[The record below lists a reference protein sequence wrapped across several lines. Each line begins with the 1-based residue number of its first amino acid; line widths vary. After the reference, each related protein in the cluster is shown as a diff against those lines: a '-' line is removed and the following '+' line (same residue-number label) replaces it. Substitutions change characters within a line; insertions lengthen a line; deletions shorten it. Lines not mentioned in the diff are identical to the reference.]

1 MKLTTLSICLLTLWT
16 VGAHA
21 EKLDLA
27 EGTMSL
33 GGVATFVVNS
43 YIPGQPIVL
52 DSIPSNAFGWN
63 TSLSFGYFVVDG
75 LSLDFDFTTQ
85 GRFTDPVSGAGVG
98 VAVGTRYFFDLD
110 SMFVPY
116 AGILPGSTWYNGFNG
131 NDSFWTLNLTFTSG
145 FLIALNSQVAVD
157 IGARGTLGWGLSQSS
172 LVGTYL
178 DAAIGYMGAKAF
190 F

>member
-1 MKLTTLSICLLTLWT
+1 MKLTTLTLCLLGLLPI
-16 VGAHA
+16 GAHA
-21 EKLDLA
+21 EKLDLS

-43 YIPGQPIVL
+43 YIPGQPVIL

-63 TSLSFGYFVVDG
+63 TSLSFAYFVVDN
-75 LSLDFDFTTQ
+75 LSLDFDFMTQ

-98 VAVGTRYFFDLD
+98 IAIGSRYFFNMN
-110 SMFVPY
+110 SMLVPY
-116 AGILPGSTWYNGFNG
+116 AGIMPGTTWYNGFNG
-131 NDSFWTLNLTFTSG
+131 GDSFWTFNLAVTGG
-145 FLIALNSQVAVD
+145 FLIALNSHVALD
-157 IGARGTLGWGLSQSS
+157 IGARASLGWGLTPNS

-178 DAAIGYMGAKAF
+178 DAVIGYVGGKAF